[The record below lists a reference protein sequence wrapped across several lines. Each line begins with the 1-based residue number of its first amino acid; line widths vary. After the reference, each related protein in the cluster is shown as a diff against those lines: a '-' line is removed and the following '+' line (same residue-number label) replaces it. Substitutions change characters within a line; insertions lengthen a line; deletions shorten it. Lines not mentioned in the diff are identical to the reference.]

1 MTKKV
6 WTASSMGKKGIQKM
20 LEHFDPD
27 PVEAR
32 KKIAKR
38 KKKLGVNLGGRPT
51 KYPPCTFRFAST
63 NRLRGCHRFKDGVC
77 DCGVRKNPKA

>member
-6 WTASSMGKKGIQKM
+6 WTAADMGRKGIRKM
-20 LEHFDPD
+20 LERFDPD

-38 KKKLGVNLGGRPT
+38 KKKLGVNLGGRPW
-51 KYPPCTFRFAST
+51 KYPPCPFRFPST
-63 NRLRGCHRFKDGVC
+63 GKLRGCHRFENGVC
-77 DCGVRKNPKA
+77 DCGQKQK